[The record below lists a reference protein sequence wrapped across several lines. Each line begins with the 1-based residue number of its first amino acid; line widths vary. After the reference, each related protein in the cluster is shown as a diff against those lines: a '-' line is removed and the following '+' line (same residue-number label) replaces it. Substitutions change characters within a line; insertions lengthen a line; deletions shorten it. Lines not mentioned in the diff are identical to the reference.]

1 MAKQKTTPSVPTLNR
16 KRLVGLQR
24 EQFINRVLLFGTLA
38 IVAVVIGLVGW
49 ASLNQFVIGPNA
61 PVAVVEGQ
69 EILGRDFQDKVK
81 INRNQLV
88 SNYVQYVQTMQFF
101 GNDPNFQQQ
110 IFTQLQQIQFGLIPE
125 VVGEQTINQ
134 MLDEELLK
142 LEAAELGIEVSQEQV
157 EKELQGFLGYFPN
170 GVPTSVVADTPI
182 ATSTLSSTQLALV
195 TITPTLPP
203 PATATATLI
212 DLRTPTSAPTHLV
225 INTPPAPFTAT
236 PEASATPFTAEGYA
250 TAEADYFA
258 LQETELGLTREAIY
272 DLIYSNLLRDAF
284 SDYLSES
291 VPHAEDQVWARHILV
306 ADEAAAEAVLARL
319 AAGADFGGLVR
330 ELSEDEGTVP
340 TGGDLGWFNFEAMVD
355 PFAQAAFELEIGE
368 ISQPVQSD
376 FGFHVIQVL
385 GHEERPLDPEQYAAA
400 VQQALTDFIASLREK
415 YDWEIF
421 ENWRDIVPTDPRIPP
436 EYALQ

>member
-1 MAKQKTTPSVPTLNR
+1 MAKQKTTNVPTLNR

-24 EQFINRVLLFGTLA
+24 EQFINRILLFGTLA
-38 IVAVVIGLVGW
+38 IVIVVIGLVSW

-61 PVAVVEGQ
+61 PVAVVEGN

-88 SNYVQYVQTMQFF
+88 SNYIQYVQTMQFF
-101 GNDPNFQQQ
+101 GNDPSFQQQ
-110 IFTQLQQIQFGLIPE
+110 IFAQLQQIQYGLIPE
-125 VVGEQTINQ
+125 VVGEQTVNQ
-134 MLDEELLK
+134 MVDEELLK
-142 LEAAELGIEVSQEQV
+142 LEAAELGIVVSQEDV

-170 GVPTSVVADTPI
+170 GTPTSVILDTPI
-182 ATSTLSSTQLALV
+182 ATSTLSSVQLGLV

-212 DLRTPTSAPTHLV
+212 NLRTPTAAPTHIV

-236 PEASATPFTAEGYA
+236 PEASATAFTAEGYA

-272 DLIYSNLLRDAF
+272 ELIYNNLLRDAI

-291 VPHAEDQVWARHILV
+291 VSHTEEQVWARHILV

-319 AAGADFGGLVR
+319 EAGADFAGLAR
-330 ELSEDEGTVP
+330 ELSEDEGTAAL
-340 TGGDLGWFNFEAMVD
+340 GGDLGWFNFDTMVD
-355 PFAQAAFELEIGE
+355 PFAQAAFELQVGE
-368 ISQPVQSD
+368 ISEPVQSD
-376 FGFHVIQVL
+376 FGFHIIQVL
-385 GHEERPLDPEQYAAA
+385 GHEERPLNQDQYAAA
-400 VQQALTDFIASLREK
+400 VQQALTDFILSLREK
-415 YDWEIF
+415 YEWEIF
-421 ENWRDIVPTDPRIPP
+421 QTWRDIVPTEPRIPP